1 MIQSNWVRSPSCK
14 PQIHSHA
21 GVMRFMPCQR
31 ASLRCREQ
39 PLVGY
44 DEGVPFPRWYSV
56 SPIQSGEGGGRS
68 AHLWRS
74 FTGKTTTREPRSAL
88 QQLLRPGSRET
99 LDAQHL
105 GSHREKYKFIRVD
118 VIYFC
123 FKRSSGTTSCL
134 SHRRTVCVSPFMG
147 SDCWISLRFTELKVC
162 LFKVCESCSVNGVN
176 TDYHSLW
183 EIFDTIPVLLAWKQW
198 MAQLWVL
205 SKIYKNE
212 WLWNFTREKESC
224 LVNG

>member
-21 GVMRFMPCQR
+21 RVMRFMPCQR
-31 ASLRCREQ
+31 ASLRYREQ

-68 AHLWRS
+68 AHVWRS

-88 QQLLRPGSRET
+88 QQLLRPRSREI

-105 GSHREKYKFIRVD
+105 GSHQDKKKKNINSSELMWFI
-118 VIYFC
+118 FS
-123 FKRSSGTTSCL
+123 FKHIVCTVVPVTPLVLQVTQGRSACIPSLVHTAPLHTASWW
-134 SHRRTVCVSPFMG
+134 G
-147 SDCWISLRFTELKVC
+147 STELKVC
-162 LFKVCESCSVNGVN
+162 LFVWALG
-176 TDYHSLW
+176 
-183 EIFDTIPVLLAWKQW
+183 VLL
-198 MAQLWVL
+198 
-205 SKIYKNE
+205 NE
-212 WLWNFTREKESC
+212 WHERWLWLCMGTIWYNLS
-224 LVNG
+224 VPGN